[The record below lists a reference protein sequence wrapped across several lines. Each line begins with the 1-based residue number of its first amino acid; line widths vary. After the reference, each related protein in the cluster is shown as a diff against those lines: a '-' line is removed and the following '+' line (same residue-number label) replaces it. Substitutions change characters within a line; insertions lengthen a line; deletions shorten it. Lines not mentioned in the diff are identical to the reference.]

1 MTKRSL
7 RRGDATPGRNR
18 DMARDRLLDAAETC
32 LQGKGLSGTTM
43 EDIARHAG
51 VSRATVYRY
60 FASRESVVSGVIVR
74 AAERYL
80 HRTSG
85 RILAHTD

>member
-1 MTKRSL
+1 
-7 RRGDATPGRNR
+7 
-18 DMARDRLLDAAETC
+18 MARDRLLDAAETC

-85 RILAHTD
+85 RILVRRK